1 MIAESVGAGAG
12 HLEWLDWAVIAVYLG
27 LSLGAGLLVARRA
40 GRNAEGFFLS
50 GRNLPWWLAGTSMVA
65 TSFAADTP
73 LVIAGWTRQGGVAKN
88 WRWWGYLLGTLLVV
102 TLFAKLWSRSRVLT
116 DVAFMELRYSGR
128 PARFLRV
135 FKSLYQVVF
144 MHAFVMGWVI
154 LGMTKVIV
162 VLFDLGEDAQP
173 ILGLSPEWV
182 VMLGCALLALL
193 YSEITGLW
201 GVVVTDFLQF
211 GVALAGA
218 ILLTV
223 VVADAFGGFGP
234 MIEQIAAVPEYA
246 GKLALLPDT
255 GDATLADWASW
266 PATLVQF
273 LVLVLVVPFANKNV
287 DGSGVMVQRLLAAKN
302 ENHAL
307 GATLWYAVAHYAVR
321 PWPWILV
328 ALASLLVFP
337 TTALH
342 APVDG
347 TVLGVTAD
355 AIQLQTA
362 DGLQQLPLPD
372 TGIDDWHVETKVEPD
387 QKVAAGELL
396 ASTDDERA
404 YPLMMRRFLPMG
416 LLGLLVAS
424 FLAAF
429 MSTIDTHVNVASSYL
444 VNDVYRRFLRP
455 DADPAADVRM
465 ARVTGP
471 LVLALALVF
480 AASANDVR
488 EMFDTFTKLFS
499 GVGLVYVAR
508 WLWWR
513 VNAWS
518 EISALVAG
526 GVGTWV
532 LGRWPEDAR
541 ELLPEA
547 LLVPG
552 GVSFAGEMILIT
564 VFSMFV
570 VVPVTLLTPPVDRDQ
585 LRGFV
590 AQVRPPGFWG
600 PVGGG
605 SPRLASTARGV
616 VRWLSAVALVLA
628 VLLLPG
634 DLLLQGGRQA
644 MGWAVTMLAA
654 GILLLLTRPSRHAP
668 GRS

>member
-1 MIAESVGAGAG
+1 MSEITGAGSG
-12 HLEWLDWAVIAVYLG
+12 SLEWIDWAVIGVYLS

-88 WRWWGYLLGTLLVV
+88 WRWWGLMLGTLLVV
-102 TLFAKLWSRSRVLT
+102 TLFARLWSRSRVLT

-135 FKSLYQVVF
+135 FKSVYQVVF

-162 VLFDLGEDAQP
+162 VLFELNDESDT
-173 ILGLSPEWV
+173 ILGLPPEWV
-182 VMLGCALLALL
+182 VMLGCSLLALL

-223 VVADAFGGFGP
+223 VVADAFGGLGP
-234 MIEQIAAVPEYA
+234 MVEQLRAIPENAA
-246 GKLALLPDT
+246 KLTLLPDT
-255 GDATLADWASW
+255 GGATLSDWASW

-302 ENHAL
+302 EGHAL
-307 GATLWYAVAHYAVR
+307 GATLWYAIAHYAVR

-337 TTALH
+337 TSALH
-342 APVDG
+342 APADG
-347 TVLGVTAD
+347 TVLGVTSQG
-355 AIQLQTA
+355 IELQTSA
-362 DGLQQLPLPD
+362 GVETLALPD
-372 TGIDDWHVETKVEPD
+372 TGIDGWHVAPL
-387 QKVAAGELL
+387 VAAEQSVSAGEVL

-404 YPLMMRRFLPMG
+404 YPLMMRRFLPVG

-455 DADPAADVRM
+455 DAPPSADVRM

-471 LVLALALVF
+471 LVLALALYF
-480 AASANDVR
+480 AASGSDVR
-488 EMFDTFTKLFS
+488 GMFDVFTTLFS

-513 VNAWS
+513 INAWS
-518 EISALVAG
+518 EISALVASG
-526 GVGTWV
+526 LGTLV
-532 LGRWPEDAR
+532 LQVWPELPAP
-541 ELLPEA
+541 LLPDS

-552 GVSFAGEMILIT
+552 GISFAGQMVLIAGLS
-564 VFSMFV
+564 VVV
-570 VVPVTLLTPPVDRDQ
+570 VVPVTLLTPPVARDQ
-585 LRGFV
+585 LTEFV
-590 AQVRPPGFWG
+590 ERVQPPGFWG
-600 PVGGG
+600 PAGGG
-605 SPRLASTARGV
+605 SPRLREASRGV
-616 VRWLSAVALVLA
+616 VRWLSGVALVLS

-644 MGWAVTMLAA
+644 MPWTVTMLAA
-654 GILLLLTRPSRHAP
+654 GFLLFLTRPSRHAP
-668 GRS
+668 G